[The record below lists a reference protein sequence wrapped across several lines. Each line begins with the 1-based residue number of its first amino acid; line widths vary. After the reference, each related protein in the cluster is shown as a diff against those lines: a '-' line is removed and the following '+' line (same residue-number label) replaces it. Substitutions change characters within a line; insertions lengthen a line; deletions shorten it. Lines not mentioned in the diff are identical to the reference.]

1 MYLLSWVNERILFC
15 LQLASYS
22 QGTIHD
28 VTSLLFVNKKV
39 LGCVGLDES
48 GKEKAKLRG
57 IGLVQSCVDLGRPIC
72 SHCVLSLLSC
82 SA

>member
-28 VTSLLFVNKKV
+28 VTSLLFMCKKV
-39 LGCVGLDES
+39 LGSEELDES

-57 IGLVQSCVDLGRPIC
+57 IGLVLSCVDLGQT
-72 SHCVLSLLSC
+72 LLQPLCAISPR
-82 SA
+82 